1 MKKIFYSIFI
11 VALLISCGESDSN
24 EVGLDIIT
32 SSEKIYTFDDL
43 KEMGFKKNREYDIEQ
58 LPGAT
63 EAYFGFWGIKR
74 SESKDYEVRFYS
86 SHSDAVNLGE
96 SLAIEVS
103 GNDAIIAKDETTW
116 KEGSKDR
123 RQVGGGVDK
132 GSLGLQ
138 ATGIFPKYG
147 NYVIYGN
154 MVILCEGQEGIAL
167 ETCWDLINAIES
179 E

>member
-1 MKKIFYSIFI
+1 MTKTVKFPSQ
-11 VALLISCGESDSN
+11 
-24 EVGLDIIT
+24 T
-32 SSEKIYTFDDL
+32 
-43 KEMGFKKNREYDIEQ
+43 
-58 LPGAT
+58 
-63 EAYFGFWGIKR
+63 GFWNR
-74 SESKDYEVRFYS
+74 
-86 SHSDAVNLGE
+86 VN
-96 SLAIEVS
+96 IPVIT
-103 GNDAIIAKDETTW
+103 DIVKDETTW

-147 NYVIYGN
+147 NYLIYGN

-167 ETCWDLINAIES
+167 ETCWDLINAIKS

>member
-1 MKKIFYSIFI
+1 MKKILYSIFI
-11 VALLISCGESDSN
+11 IAILISCGESESSEN
-24 EVGLDIIT
+24 ELVIIT

-43 KEMGFKKNREYDIEQ
+43 KEIGFKKNREYDIEE

-74 SESKDYEVRFYS
+74 SESKDYEIRFYS

-96 SLAIEVS
+96 NLAIEVS
-103 GNDAIIAKDETTW
+103 GNDAVIAKDETSW

-147 NYVIYGN
+147 NYIIYGN
-154 MVILCEGQEGIAL
+154 MIILCEGQEGIAL
-167 ETCWDLINAIES
+167 ETCWDLINALEPQ
-179 E
+179 

>member
-1 MKKIFYSIFI
+1 MPVNKPDDFFFQSLPFELGISFFFGSI
-11 VALLISCGESDSN
+11 
-24 EVGLDIIT
+24 DIAFFNDIA
-32 SSEKIYTFDDL
+32 KDL
-43 KEMGFKKNREYDIEQ
+43 KEIGFKKNREYDIEQ

-147 NYVIYGN
+147 NYIIYGN

-167 ETCWDLINAIES
+167 ETCWDLINALEPQ
-179 E
+179 

>member
-1 MKKIFYSIFI
+1 
-11 VALLISCGESDSN
+11 
-24 EVGLDIIT
+24 
-32 SSEKIYTFDDL
+32 
-43 KEMGFKKNREYDIEQ
+43 
-58 LPGAT
+58 
-63 EAYFGFWGIKR
+63 
-74 SESKDYEVRFYS
+74 
-86 SHSDAVNLGE
+86 
-96 SLAIEVS
+96 
-103 GNDAIIAKDETTW
+103 
-116 KEGSKDR
+116 
-123 RQVGGGVDK
+123 VGGGVDK